1 MAFNSRSIRDFEET
15 NTIGGFKL
23 GENVN
28 SFDGIYQ
35 ESYDQMM
42 AKGFDIMR
50 GVNNLISDPRAM
62 SVYKESMLSELETF
76 CEETANA
83 NVADVKGGVIASLYD
98 QVSQLWDNTADE
110 LVQESTRVGQ
120 LLPIK
125 AVDFPVLV
133 RQHVALAGNVIM
145 QTEVTTSPVIKK
157 HIEQRWVYS
166 AQDPTKRWEWPQCL
180 FNKEA
185 IEELYDE
192 GKGLKIKDTP
202 VELPLYDW
210 SIVEELMQ
218 IEDPTY
224 SQSIGLNL
232 TVQKAVL
239 EDGTEIALPNMHVNM
254 VDNSWQGGK
263 IDFTTKDGDVVQD
276 CLLGNV
282 DFRTN
287 KITLVAAAGKVKKV
301 VFGGYLSNERNER
314 HVRWEYDRIEREWQ
328 IEDGCSTDMP
338 YSLEQLEDTKALMN
352 IDLYKKTYADM
363 SEFLTQME
371 DSKILAFLD
380 KAYDDYKGVTVD
392 PMGYNPMVHDTRF
405 DCDNTQQTVALLP
418 EYIDKVLKWHID
430 RFLEK
435 IADDSKLDNI
445 TFVAYGNPRYISL
458 LGKNVSWVTRAGS
471 SSAGGVKLDYSYGIM
486 NCSNVTVQ
494 VVAAKK
500 IDAKKMQGIRFVAFP
515 LSKEQYTFKHYK
527 YTTHIVTAQNS
538 AYRAPELPG
547 GSMTYVMGKS
557 RYVDTMI
564 QGIQGQVE
572 FDNAN
577 LVGFE

>member
-1 MAFNSRSIRDFEET
+1 MAFNSRSVEFEET

-23 GENVN
+23 GEEVN

-35 ESYDQMM
+35 EAYDNMLN
-42 AKGFDIMR
+42 AGCDIMK
-50 GVNNLISDPRAM
+50 GVNNLITDPHMMA
-62 SVYKESMLSELETF
+62 SYKASMLNDLHTF
-76 CEETANA
+76 CEQVAEE
-83 NVADVKGGVIASLYD
+83 NVGNCNGGVISTLYD
-98 QVSQLWDNTADE
+98 QVSQLWDNTATE
-110 LVQESTRVGQ
+110 LMQESTRVGQ

-185 IEELYDE
+185 IEQLYDE
-192 GKGLKIKDTP
+192 GKGLKIKDDP
-202 VELPLYDW
+202 VDLPLYNW

-218 IEDPTY
+218 IDDPTY

-232 TVQKAVL
+232 TVAKAIL
-239 EDGTEIALPNMHVNM
+239 TDGTEVVLPNMHINM

-263 IDFTTKDGDVVQD
+263 IDFTKAGGDVVND

-287 KITLVAAAGKVKKV
+287 KITLVSAAGHVKSV
-301 VFGGYLSNERNER
+301 VFNGYLSNERNER

-328 IEDGCSTDMP
+328 IEDGCTTDMP
-338 YSLEQLEDTKALMN
+338 YSLETLEDTKALMN

-380 KAYDDYKGVTVD
+380 KAYNDYKGVTVD
-392 PMGYNPMVHDTRF
+392 PMGYNPMVHDMRF

-418 EYIDKVLKWHID
+418 EYIDKVLKWQID

-445 TFVAYGNPRYISL
+445 TYVAYGNPRYISL

-486 NCSNVTVQ
+486 NCCGVTVQ

-500 IDAKKMQGIRFVAFP
+500 INAKTMKGIRFVAFP

-538 AYRAPELPG
+538 AYRAPDLPG

-557 RYVDTMI
+557 RYIDTMI
-564 QGIQGQVE
+564 QGIQGQLE
-572 FDNAN
+572 FDNSEM
-577 LVGFE
+577 VGFGK

>member
-263 IDFTTKDGDVVQD
+263 IDFTSKDGEVVQD

-418 EYIDKVLKWHID
+418 EYIDKVLKWQID

>member
-1 MAFNSRSIRDFEET
+1 
-15 NTIGGFKL
+15 
-23 GENVN
+23 
-28 SFDGIYQ
+28 
-35 ESYDQMM
+35 
-42 AKGFDIMR
+42 
-50 GVNNLISDPRAM
+50 
-62 SVYKESMLSELETF
+62 
-76 CEETANA
+76 
-83 NVADVKGGVIASLYD
+83 
-98 QVSQLWDNTADE
+98 
-110 LVQESTRVGQ
+110 
-120 LLPIK
+120 
-125 AVDFPVLV
+125 
-133 RQHVALAGNVIM
+133 
-145 QTEVTTSPVIKK
+145 
-157 HIEQRWVYS
+157 
-166 AQDPTKRWEWPQCL
+166 
-180 FNKEA
+180 
-185 IEELYDE
+185 
-192 GKGLKIKDTP
+192 
-202 VELPLYDW
+202 
-210 SIVEELMQ
+210 MQ

-239 EDGTEIALPNMHVNM
+239 EDGTEIVLPNMHVNM

-458 LGKNVSWVTRAGS
+458 LGNNVSWVTRAGS

-486 NCSNVTVQ
+486 NCCNVTVQ

>member
-23 GENVN
+23 GETVN

-35 ESYDQMM
+35 ESYEQMM
-42 AKGFDIMR
+42 TKGFDIMR

-62 SVYKESMLSELETF
+62 AVYKESMLSELETF

-166 AQDPTKRWEWPQCL
+166 AQDPNKRWEWPQCL

-232 TVQKAVL
+232 TVQKAGL

-328 IEDGCSTDMP
+328 IEDGCTTDMP

-371 DSKILAFLD
+371 DNKILAFLD